1 MPPAA
6 RERTALPQPKPGAAR
21 RRPPSLLPGAPSLL
35 WPVWAAPAG
44 AGVTAREKLTR
55 AWRPAWPP
63 PCRPRW
69 SGREA
74 VLRLRL
80 AWTPTRTP
88 VLAPEPSTGGPAWPA
103 LPHSRRSMPDAA
115 QPPAGGPEVAPAGFP
130 SLPPEPAM
138 PPRRGPARLDCPG
151 PCRLPWSWRQQ
162 ASRPP
167 GCKRRQPRSCTSRRR
182 RPCCAGRGGTDAR
195 GAACWRLPVR
205 ALRRGGPGRPP
216 LRRAMPR
223 TWRRNFLAA
232 QTPAAQVRVATTV
245 QDAAP
250 AAWGRTAGA
259 QVDGQR
265 RSNSAA
271 VCVRTSH
278 RALGRS
284 GYSSEQQARWATL
297 LLADTGC
304 RVGRVLQLVR

>member
-1 MPPAA
+1 MPQ
-6 RERTALPQPKPGAAR
+6 R
-21 RRPPSLLPGAPSLL
+21 
-35 WPVWAAPAG
+35 
-44 AGVTAREKLTR
+44 
-55 AWRPAWPP
+55 
-63 PCRPRW
+63 
-69 SGREA
+69 
-74 VLRLRL
+74 RL
-80 AWTPTRTP
+80 AWMPTRTP

-115 QPPAGGPEVAPAGFP
+115 QPPAGGPELAPAGSP
-130 SLPPEPAM
+130 SPPPEPAM

-232 QTPAAQVRVATTV
+232 QTLAAQVRAAVPVQGTGARDVEGSWLPVRVRCSQRSAQPPQRSLLRAWLKGLPVAQAPAAAQVRVATTV

-250 AAWGRTAGA
+250 VAWGRTAGA
-259 QVDGQR
+259 QVDGR
-265 RSNSAA
+265 RKSNSAA

-297 LLADTGC
+297 FLADDGC
-304 RVGRVLQLVR
+304 RRGQGPTVG